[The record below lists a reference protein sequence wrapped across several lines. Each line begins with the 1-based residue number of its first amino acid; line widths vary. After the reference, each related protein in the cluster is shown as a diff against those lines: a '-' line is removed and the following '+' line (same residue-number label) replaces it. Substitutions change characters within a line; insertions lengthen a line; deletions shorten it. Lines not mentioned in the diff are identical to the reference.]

1 MYILRNMKRGW
12 KTDAANCVS
21 FGNFKYLP
29 YVIIF
34 KFTLAISFIRYLL
47 IDEWT
52 LSMHVGVFFIQLC
65 FLVITWKLI
74 ERLSSFLDKRI
85 PFSKDLRKR
94 VMAQII
100 LSLLCL
106 APFAFL
112 VIYVFRDY
120 MPNYATPQFLVMI
133 AVLFLIII
141 VLVNFIYYFKYF
153 FERWQQSVLHNAEL
167 QVKAAQLEKEKSI
180 MQYHHLKNQVNP
192 HFMFNAF
199 TSLDGLIQVN
209 PDLASDFIRHLSKVY
224 RYVLEHKENEVVTVQ
239 TENGFIQNYISLLNI
254 RFKDALY
261 IHLHI
266 SKNGMEKGIVMVTMQ
281 MLIDNALKHNK
292 LEEASPLVIKIWDN
306 GDTLCVRNNK
316 QLRKHIEL
324 STRHGLQQL
333 KQLYTY
339 LSTVPVTVT
348 DTEEYFEVNLPLL

>member
-1 MYILRNMKRGW
+1 MKRGR
-12 KTDAANCVS
+12 KHDADNCVT

-29 YVIIF
+29 YVIIL
-34 KFTLAISFIRYLL
+34 KFTLAVSVIRYFV
-47 IDEWT
+47 ITEWS
-52 LSMHVGVFFIQLC
+52 LGLHILVFFTQLL
-65 FLVITWKLI
+65 FLTLTWKLI
-74 ERLSSFLDKRI
+74 ERLSAFLDKRI
-85 PFSKDLRKR
+85 PFSQSLRKR
-94 VMAQII
+94 VTAQIF
-100 LSLLCL
+100 LSVFCL

-112 VIYVFRDY
+112 LLYGYRSY
-120 MPNYATPQFLVMI
+120 MPVYATPQFLVLVG
-133 AVLFLIII
+133 ALFLIII
-141 VLVNFIYYFKYF
+141 VLINFIYYFKYF

-167 QVKAAQLEKEKSI
+167 QVKAAQLEKEKSL

-199 TSLDGLIQVN
+199 TSLDGLIHSN

-239 TENGFIQNYISLLNI
+239 TECGFIQNYISLLNI

-266 SKNGMEKGIVMVTMQ
+266 SPAGMEKGIVMVTLQ

-292 LEEASPLVIKIWDN
+292 LEESSPLVIKIWDN
-306 GDTLCVRNNK
+306 GDILSVRNNK

-324 STRHGLQQL
+324 STRHGLQHL

-339 LSTVPVTVT
+339 LSKVPVTVT
-348 DTEEYFEVNLPLL
+348 DAEEYFEVNLPLL